1 MQDFNIQMTAAT
13 LDAICEFAKRERGY
27 DSAGFSHV
35 QQYNFEDKGEFFFS
49 FRDDFQKDVAYDNQ
63 IKNGNMGFFAS
74 NPEELWSQILAL
86 PSRETRE
93 LGVMAS
99 RLAFAGDISMLV
111 SEQARSFAKD
121 LIERHQSIL
130 TMIEGPTSQIVRDAA
145 LVDEVI
151 F

>member
-1 MQDFNIQMTAAT
+1 M
-13 LDAICEFAKRERGY
+13 R
-27 DSAGFSHV
+27 
-35 QQYNFEDKGEFFFS
+35 
-49 FRDDFQKDVAYDNQ
+49 
-63 IKNGNMGFFAS
+63 
-74 NPEELWSQILAL
+74 AL

-99 RLAFAGDISMLV
+99 RLAFAGDTSMLV